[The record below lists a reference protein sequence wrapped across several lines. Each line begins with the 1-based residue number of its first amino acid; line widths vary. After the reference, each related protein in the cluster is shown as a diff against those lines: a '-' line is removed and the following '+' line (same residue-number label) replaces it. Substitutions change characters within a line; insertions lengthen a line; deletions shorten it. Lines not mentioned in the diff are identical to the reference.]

1 MALTLFFLQTSLN
14 TDPELKLATLFKRH
28 AMIMSIREY
37 IIRLKHQK
45 DFNSYMWLLIA
56 LPSESFSLTR
66 RNENGSNVHKTGHPI
81 DYHKERLRDRR
92 KFGT

>member
-14 TDPELKLATLFKRH
+14 TDPELKLATLLKRH

-45 DFNSYMWLLIA
+45 DLNSYMWLLIA
-56 LPSESFSLTR
+56 SPSESFLVSLEEMKMAATFIR
-66 RNENGSNVHKTGHPI
+66 QVIP
-81 DYHKERLRDRR
+81 
-92 KFGT
+92 

>member
-1 MALTLFFLQTSLN
+1 
-14 TDPELKLATLFKRH
+14 
-28 AMIMSIREY
+28 
-37 IIRLKHQK
+37 
-45 DFNSYMWLLIA
+45 MWLLIA

-92 KFGT
+92 KFGTYKSITRKLTKTSVRFEINVGA

>member
-14 TDPELKLATLFKRH
+14 TDPELKLATLLKRH

-45 DFNSYMWLLIA
+45 DFNS
-56 LPSESFSLTR
+56 STCGF
-66 RNENGSNVHKTGHPI
+66 
-81 DYHKERLRDRR
+81 
-92 KFGT
+92 